1 MAGDFF
7 VGRVWIAVEFP
18 ERFHDH
24 AGRPLPFHPPFEPRT
39 MPATRLPR
47 VLFAVWS
54 AWCLLLVAPRN
65 AAWGDDV
72 WPGFNGP
79 RHNNQSDSTG
89 LPLTWSETEN
99 ITWKTPIHDSG
110 WSTPVIWGNQV
121 WVTTA
126 TDDGKQSFVLCLD
139 RTTGK
144 ILHDLKLWDNAEPEN
159 TRQYNSFAS
168 STPAIEEGRIYV
180 HFGSYGTACL
190 DTATA
195 RVLWTRRDLPCQHF
209 RGPGSS
215 PLLARDRLY
224 IHYDGFDHQYI
235 VALDKHTGKTV
246 WQKKRAVDYGTDN
259 GDVMKAYATPL
270 LFESGGRQ
278 MLVSPTSKACLVF
291 DPETGD
297 ELWRVRYPGFSTAAR
312 PLWGEGLLYINTGFP
327 RGEFVAVKP
336 DGRGDVTDS
345 HIAWQAKKNL
355 PSMPSS
361 ILTKGLLFSVNDE
374 GVATC
379 LDARTGSYVW
389 EKRIGGN
396 FSASL
401 LLADGRIYAS
411 DYKGKT
417 TVFAPER
424 EFRLL
429 AENQLD
435 GGFRASPAVAGK
447 ALFLRTE
454 SHLYRI
460 EQR

>member
-1 MAGDFF
+1 
-7 VGRVWIAVEFP
+7 
-18 ERFHDH
+18 
-24 AGRPLPFHPPFEPRT
+24 
-39 MPATRLPR
+39 MPATRFLPAF
-47 VLFAVWS
+47 LS
-54 AWCLLLVAPRN
+54 CLVATAVLTFGACRI
-65 AAWGDDV
+65 AQADDN

-89 LPLTWSETEN
+89 LPLTWSESEN
-99 ITWKTPIHDSG
+99 ITWKTAIHDSG

-121 WVTTA
+121 WLTTA

-139 RTTGK
+139 RQTGK
-144 ILHDLKLWDNAEPEN
+144 VLHDLKLWDNADPEK

-190 DTATA
+190 DTTTTE
-195 RVLWTRRDLPCQHF
+195 VLWTRRDLPCQHY

-215 PLLARDRLY
+215 PLLAGDRLY

-235 VALDKHTGKTV
+235 VALDKRTGKTI
-246 WQKKRAVDYGTDN
+246 WQKKREVDYGTDN
-259 GDVMKAYATPL
+259 GDVMKAFSTPL
-270 LFESGGRQ
+270 LFEADGRQ

-291 DPETGD
+291 DPETGN
-297 ELWRVRYPGFSTAAR
+297 ELWRVRYAGFSTAAR
-312 PLWGEGLLYINTGFP
+312 PLVGDGHLYINTGFP
-327 RGEFVAVKP
+327 RGEFLAVKP
-336 DGRGDVTDS
+336 DGRGDVTAT
-345 HIAWQAKKNL
+345 HVAWNAKKNL

-361 ILTKGLLFSVNDE
+361 VLTSGLLFSVNDE

-379 LDARTGSYVW
+379 LDAQTGTYVW

-424 EFRLL
+424 EFRQL
-429 AENQLD
+429 AENQLE
-435 GGFRASPAVAGK
+435 GGFRASPAVAGRS
-447 ALFLRTE
+447 LFLRTE
-454 SHLYRI
+454 THLYRI
-460 EQR
+460 DLTK

>member
-1 MAGDFF
+1 M
-7 VGRVWIAVEFP
+7 EFP
-18 ERFHDH
+18 RRFHDD
-24 AGRPLPFHPPFEPRT
+24 AERLLILPFVEPRT
-39 MPATRLPR
+39 MLATHPPRASLP
-47 VLFAVWS
+47 VWS
-54 AWCLLLVAPRN
+54 AVLILSVAHCHVAR
-65 AAWGDDV
+65 ADEV

-121 WVTTA
+121 WLTTA

-139 RTTGK
+139 RATGK
-144 ILHDLKLWDNAEPEN
+144 VLHDLKLWDNAEPEN

-168 STPAIEEGRIYV
+168 STPAIEAGRIYV

-195 RVLWTRRDLPCQHF
+195 QVLWTRRDLPCQHF

-215 PLLARDRLY
+215 PLLAGDRLY

-235 VALDKHTGKTV
+235 VALDKRTGKTV
-246 WQKKRAVDYGTDN
+246 WQKKREVEYGTDN

-270 LFESGGRQ
+270 LFESQGRQ
-278 MLVSPTSKACLVF
+278 MLASPTSKACLVF

-297 ELWRVRYPGFSTAAR
+297 ELWRVRYAGFSVAAR
-312 PLWGEGLLYINTGFP
+312 PLWGGDGLLYLNTGFP
-327 RGEFVAVKP
+327 RGEFLAVKP
-336 DGRGDVTDS
+336 DGRGDVTES
-345 HIAWQAKKNL
+345 HIVWNAKKNL

-361 ILTKGLLFSVNDE
+361 ILVNGLLFSVNDE

-379 LDARTGSYVW
+379 LDAASGNYIW

-454 SHLYRI
+454 THLYRI